1 MDKALVHGPDTP
13 LHLAFSV
20 YVFGP
25 DGRFLVTRRALGKRT
40 WGGVWT
46 NSCCGHP
53 GPGEDVE
60 DAARRRLGQ
69 ELSLVPTSMRLAL
82 PDFSYRA
89 VSPEGVVEHEVCPVF
104 VAEVDADPVPDRGR
118 GGAVAVGGLAR
129 LPGPGGA
136 PSVGAQPLV
145 GGAGGAAALRP
156 LGRRNRPA
164 QVVWGFR
171 GRTPPWRL
179 GWRHD

>member
-1 MDKALVHGPDTP
+1 MSAHPTTDVELVVLLGDDRQPVGTMDKARVHGPDTP

-25 DGRFLVTRRALGKRT
+25 EGRFLVTRRALGKRT

-104 VAEVDADPVPDRGR
+104 IAEVEADPVPD
-118 GGAVAVGGLAR
+118 ADEVAQWRWVDWPDFRDLAAR
-129 LPGPGGA
+129 QPWALSPWSVEQAPLLP
-136 PSVGAQPLV
+136 
-145 GGAGGAAALRP
+145 
-156 LGRRNRPA
+156 
-164 QVVWGFR
+164 
-171 GRTPPWRL
+171 
-179 GWRHD
+179 